1 MEEKQKYNIDSL
13 LSEEY
18 MNEKFTNVRISPH
31 SLLTYGLLGGML
43 LLSGCITAGT
53 TDATADLT
61 KAPFEAT
68 SDVTGGTSRA
78 IGDLLE
84 PTKKFLSSTTPGAAA
99 IDRFTRARE
108 KTELF
113 VGFSY
118 EHLRAEVAQGSGEH
132 MASLAVLAGIPA
144 EHQAQFQERLREHY
158 STLFPES
165 LPSREGRV
173 RLVNA
178 VWAEGWGQLES
189 ETIKHKETGIANVD
203 LKYGRSRNSI
213 AIMSQR

>member
-1 MEEKQKYNIDSL
+1 MDGKIRKARTFL
-13 LSEEY
+13 
-18 MNEKFTNVRISPH
+18 H
-31 SLLTYGLLGGML
+31 SLLAYGLLGGML

-68 SDVTGGTSRA
+68 SDLTGGTSRA
-78 IGDLLE
+78 IGDILE

-118 EHLRAEVAQGSGEH
+118 EHLRAEAAQGSGEH
-132 MASLAVLAGIPA
+132 LASLAVLAGIPA
-144 EHQAQFQERLREHY
+144 EHQAQFQERLRESY
-158 STLFPES
+158 STLFAES

-173 RLVNA
+173 RLVDA
-178 VWAEGWGQLES
+178 AWTEGWGRLES
-189 ETIKHKETGIANVD
+189 ETIKHQETGIENVD
-203 LKYGRSRNSI
+203 LQYGKSRNSVT
-213 AIMSQR
+213 IMSQR

>member
-1 MEEKQKYNIDSL
+1 MDEKMRKARTSL
-13 LSEEY
+13 
-18 MNEKFTNVRISPH
+18 H
-31 SLLTYGLLGGML
+31 GLLAYGLLGGML

-78 IGDLLE
+78 VGDLLE
-84 PTKKFLSSTTPGAAA
+84 PTKKFLSSTTPGTAA
-99 IDRFTRARE
+99 IDRLTRARE

-132 MASLAVLAGIPA
+132 LASLAVLAGIPV
-144 EHQAQFQERLREHY
+144 EHQAQFQVRLRERY
-158 STLFPES
+158 SLLFHKS
-165 LPSREGRV
+165 LPTREARV
-173 RLVNA
+173 RLVGA
-178 VWAEGWGQLES
+178 GWAGGWGQLES
-189 ETIKHKETGIANVD
+189 ETVKHQETGIPNVD
-203 LKYGRSRNSI
+203 LQYGKSRNSI
-213 AIMSQR
+213 TIMSQR